1 LRDEKGK
8 LQSPLIMLKR
18 NSVQERDN
26 NKTLDVNRQYPGNQ
40 FIHKQS
46 YNKRNRYEDQLF
58 PMPNPQRAESKEIY
72 VIDIPKY
79 VTVEYEMLMWCD
91 FTTQMN
97 DLVDQMLP
105 YNRYGWGNEGNKFH
119 VSYGSTSFETVNTV
133 GEDRLVR
140 ATIPMTVLGTLLSAQ
155 ETRVETLKKMYSIK
169 KVSFDMVVD
178 VGNLN
183 IFSTTSVPQNIL
195 QFQSNVMSGASI
207 VVSGGGNTQT
217 IDAAAMIYLTNVTE
231 RQATYS
237 NPTTITI
244 SSFAAVNPVIY
255 TVATKDEFDLY
266 INGQYIDKQ
275 AYTWTPSD
283 ILSQTIVFDPNVL
296 GYEVES
302 TDLIIVKGRWA

>member
-1 LRDEKGK
+1 
-8 LQSPLIMLKR
+8 
-18 NSVQERDN
+18 
-26 NKTLDVNRQYPGNQ
+26 
-40 FIHKQS
+40 
-46 YNKRNRYEDQLF
+46 
-58 PMPNPQRAESKEIY
+58 
-72 VIDIPKY
+72 
-79 VTVEYEMLMWCD
+79 
-91 FTTQMN
+91 
-97 DLVDQMLP
+97 
-105 YNRYGWGNEGNKFH
+105 
-119 VSYGSTSFETVNTV
+119 
-133 GEDRLVR
+133 
-140 ATIPMTVLGTLLSAQ
+140 
-155 ETRVETLKKMYSIK
+155 
-169 KVSFDMVVD
+169 MVVD